1 MHFLIIAVLGLLI
14 LTRLYK
20 FNQVSSIRH
29 FRLAWACLIASVTIV
44 AAGPLLTIVAS
55 DKNEIVLL
63 TNAAI
68 PAALA
73 VSLYF
78 WHKAVTADTGKT
90 ADDL

>member
-20 FNQVSSIRH
+20 FDQVSSVRH
-29 FRLAWACLIASVTIV
+29 FLLAWACLIASVAIM
-44 AAGPLLTIVAS
+44 AIGPLLTIVAS
-55 DKNEIVLL
+55 DKREIVLL
-63 TNAAI
+63 IDAAI

-73 VSLYF
+73 VSLYL

-90 ADDL
+90 ANGV